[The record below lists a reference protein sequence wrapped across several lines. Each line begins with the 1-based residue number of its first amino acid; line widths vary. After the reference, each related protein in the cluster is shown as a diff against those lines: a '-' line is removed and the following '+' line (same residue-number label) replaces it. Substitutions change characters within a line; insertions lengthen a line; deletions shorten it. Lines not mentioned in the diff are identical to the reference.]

1 MNQEFNNQDNQ
12 TQTRNRFIFS
22 DDLNSS
28 NFNSE

>member
-22 DDLNSS
+22 DDFYDQLR
-28 NFNSE
+28 